1 MDKCV
6 LLSQHIM
13 LTIWALSRAK
23 KLPESELGQDLPT
36 HLRKINLEKNLSNL
50 PHSLLLA
57 RTFVGLIC
65 SCYLISM
72 KL

>member
-1 MDKCV
+1 MCSFV
-6 LLSQHIM
+6 STHYVNNLGAVI
-13 LTIWALSRAK
+13 RAK